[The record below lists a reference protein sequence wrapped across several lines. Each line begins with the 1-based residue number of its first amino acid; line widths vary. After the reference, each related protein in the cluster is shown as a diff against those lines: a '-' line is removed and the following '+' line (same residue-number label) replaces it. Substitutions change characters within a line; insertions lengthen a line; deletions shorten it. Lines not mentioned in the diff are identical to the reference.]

1 MKKRPKNTGK
11 ILMKKGAKKTGRN
24 VARKRAKKT
33 GRTLIILLLIIIIAL
48 ASMFISTIKK
58 PLKLSDSE
66 VVNVQDGDSFYSIIN
81 RLSNEKKI
89 KSPFIIKIYTKL
101 TGLNLEVIP
110 GNHTLDK
117 SMSINEI
124 VETLKDTS
132 NTNAITVTIPE
143 GFNVEDIAARL
154 EEKGICTKD
163 EFLNAV
169 KSYPLPSYVKDNSDK
184 RYNLEGF
191 LFPDTYNFEIGVQPE
206 YIIEAMINRFEE
218 VWGEITEG
226 LDIKEDDIENI
237 INVASII
244 EKEARVDEDRPL
256 IASVIYNRLEQ
267 DMPLQID
274 ATVIYAHGY
283 YIESVRNRHLAIE
296 SKYNTYLHKG
306 LPVGPICNPGAPSIK
321 AALNPDN
328 TNYLFYLLASDD
340 EHYFTDN
347 YDDFLKKKEELGY

>member
-1 MKKRPKNTGK
+1 MKKKPKNTGRTLRK
-11 ILMKKGAKKTGRN
+11 
-24 VARKRAKKT
+24 KRAKNT
-33 GRTLIILLLIIIIAL
+33 GRTLIILLLIIVIAL
-48 ASMFISTIKK
+48 ASVFISTIKK
-58 PLKLSDSE
+58 PLKISQSE
-66 VVNVQDGDSFYSIIN
+66 VVNVEEGDSFYSIIN
-81 RLSNEKKI
+81 SLSNEKKI
-89 KSPFIIKIYTKL
+89 KSPFIIKIYAKL
-101 TGLNLEVIP
+101 TGLDLEVVP
-110 GNHTLDK
+110 GSHTLEK
-117 SMSINEI
+117 GMSVKDIAK
-124 VETLKDTS
+124 TLKDT
-132 NTNAITVTIPE
+132 NNANAITITIPE
-143 GFNVEDIAARL
+143 GFNIEDIATRV

-163 EFLNAV
+163 EFLSAV
-169 KSYPLPSYVKDNSDK
+169 KSYPLPSYVKDNPDK

-191 LFPDTYNFEIGVQPE
+191 LFPDTYNFEIGVEPK
-206 YIIEAMINRFEE
+206 YIIETMIKRFEE
-218 VWGEITEG
+218 VWNEITEG
-226 LDIKEDDIENI
+226 LDIKEDDIEKI

-283 YIESVRNRHLAIE
+283 YIENVRNRHLAIE

-321 AALNPDN
+321 AALNPAN